1 MEDDVVN
8 TPAHYTQGSIE
19 PIDYITGNQMD
30 FLSGNI
36 IKYVTRHRYKGNPLQ
51 DLEKAEFYLKRL
63 IQETRVAQLRGLS
76 QEEGR

>member
-1 MEDDVVN
+1 MEDVIN
-8 TPAHYTQGSIE
+8 TPAHYTQGTIE
-19 PIDYITGNQMD
+19 PIDFIAGNQMD

-36 IKYVTRHRYKGNPLQ
+36 VKYVTRHKYKGKPVQ

-63 IQETRVAQLRGLS
+63 IKETKVQELRKLG